1 MKWVYWAGVPIWLW
15 LSYELVSVLW
25 GIDEK
30 ALAVF
35 GGMAGINVALNLVN
49 QGLKEGEKKRSL
61 SIL

>member
-1 MKWVYWAGVPIWLW
+1 VPIWLW

-35 GGMAGINVALNLVN
+35 GGMAGINVAVNLVN
-49 QGLKEGEKKRSL
+49 QGLKEGDKKRPL
-61 SIL
+61 SVL